1 MLFYQNDDFGK
12 DFVNGLRDVLSD
24 RYSSIV
30 QDRRFAAGHPSHA
43 LPAIGDNCDE
53 DTVAMRHAQL
63 VSAKLTCCCN
73 NRYVRADLD
82 LVCIDGGD
90 AG

>member
-12 DFVNGLRDVLSD
+12 DFVNGLREVPGD

-30 QDRRFAAGHPSHA
+30 QDRRFAAVTLPRPTSDRRQLRRGHR
-43 LPAIGDNCDE
+43 
-53 DTVAMRHAQL
+53 RHATRTARL
-63 VSAKLTCCCN
+63 SKATCCCN
-73 NRYVRADLD
+73 NRYVRADHD